1 MSIFSRLFGRKNN
14 LTVSSDIK
22 KEDAR
27 SRNIA
32 FVDTEVGLKD
42 HKIHDIGAL
51 RYDGANFH
59 QASQTALNKFL
70 QEGKVDYICG
80 HNLIHHDARYLQLN
94 GILIDTLYLSP
105 LLFPKRPYH
114 HLVKDDKLMSE
125 QMNNPVND
133 CEKAKELLMDEIAA
147 WNQLSEKKRK
157 IFTLLLQNEE
167 EFRGFL
173 MYVGAIEK
181 DDAIRGVSEFIL
193 SEYKNHICAHADI
206 SALAAQ
212 SPCGLAYALAL
223 IGTDD
228 YQSVTPGW
236 VLFHYPEVE
245 HIIYMLC
252 HTQCT
257 DGCEYCNR
265 MLDIH
270 HNLQLLFGYDAFR
283 TYDGEPLQEQ
293 ASQAAVD
300 GKSLLAIFPTGGGK
314 SLTFQLPALMDG
326 RTIHGLTVVISP
338 LQSLMKDQ
346 VDNLADRGFTDA
358 VTINGLLDPI
368 SRSLAIERVQSGD
381 ATLLYIAPEML
392 RSKTIERI
400 LMARHVV
407 RFVIDEAHC
416 FSAWGQDFRVD
427 YLYIG
432 KFIKEYQERK
442 FGKDAMA
449 RNHGQTLIPVSCFT
463 ATAKQKVVQDICD
476 YFKHWLGT
484 DLQLFASSASRTN
497 LHYSVIHV
505 DSDGNKYNL
514 LRSLVEQ
521 ADCPTII
528 YVSRTKRTREL
539 AQKLT
544 RDGISALPYNGK
556 MDADEKIHNQDAF
569 MSNKVRIIVA
579 TSAFGMGVDK
589 SDVGLVIHYDI
600 SDSLENYVQEAG
612 RAGRDPHLNAKCYVL
627 YSDEDLDKHFILLNQ
642 TKLSISEIQQVW
654 KAIKDFTKQ
663 RPHVSCSVLEIARQ
677 AGWDDSVSDI
687 ETRVRTALSALEQSG
702 YIERGN
708 NIPHVYATG
717 ITVKNMDEA
726 RLRLTESPL
735 FSEDEMQNAIRIIK
749 SLITQKHIA
758 KAQDSEAESRI
769 DYLADILGL
778 SKRDVISSID
788 RMRQE
793 GILADTRD
801 ISAYLQDISDKQR
814 KPQQMLENF
823 AKLERYILEHIP
835 DESLHITYKQLNDN
849 AVHDGINT
857 STEKKIRT
865 LLYFLAVKGYA
876 HKKEDGVRNLIVTR
890 DKDIETIIKRF
901 ERRIEVCRFIIERL
915 YSLAEEIN
923 KTVTEESNDS
933 SSVEKN
939 PSEEKGLGKAS
950 GSRENSKEKPLQFSV
965 VELLNDLKSSNQSLF
980 SDFSS
985 LQLEDVEEALL
996 YLSKIGA
1003 MKLEGGF
1010 LVLYN
1015 AMAIKRIK
1023 EPRLHYKQED
1033 YRMLNEFYKQKIQ
1046 QIHIVGEYANLM
1058 VRDYDAALQYVQDYF
1073 QMDYHC
1079 FISKYFKGNRETEIE
1094 RNVTPSKYKKL
1105 FGILSK
1111 RQKEIIDDHES
1122 RCIVVAAGPGS
1133 GKTRVLVHK
1142 LASLLLLEDV
1152 KHEQLLML
1160 TFSRAA
1166 ATEFKQRLM
1175 QLIGNAA
1182 HFVEIKTFHSYCFDL
1197 LGRVGNLDEAGDVV
1211 KQAAE
1216 MINNGEVEPNRISK
1230 TVLVIDEAQD
1240 MSKDDYALVSALM
1253 KANEEMRVIAVGDD
1267 DQNIYEFRGS
1277 NSRYLYELT
1286 QKEHS
1291 RFIEMTENYRSLRH
1305 IVDTANDFAR
1315 NIRQRIKST
1324 PIISMSQEDGEV
1336 RIVKH
1341 PYEIQEKKV
1350 YMYQP
1355 ILEDVTRLLESN
1367 DSKEA
1372 DASSRKKNETISILT
1387 QTNEEAV
1394 IMLALLHSH
1403 DIKAKLVQSMD
1414 GLRFWN
1420 LAEVRYFLKKID
1432 QGIKETKS
1440 PIIPDDI
1447 WEAAKQQTFQ
1457 KYATSQALPYLRRS
1471 LQIFEQTNRAK
1482 YYSDLRE
1489 FVFESSVEDFCDI
1502 SKSDIVVSTIH
1513 KAKGHEFDHVL
1524 MLITH
1529 PEHPTDDILRRY
1541 YVGMTRAKRTLTIH
1555 TNGNLFDSLKS
1566 AQHLYDAQAYDEPN
1580 EIVFQLSHK
1589 DVNLGFS
1596 KPHKDAILSL
1606 RSGMPLTYHDHC
1618 LCLPSTGRDIAQ
1630 LSIKMKEKLGKWE
1643 LKGYK
1648 VTDARIRFIVAWKS
1662 KDAPRDEKESAIML
1676 ADLVMK
1682 K

>member
-1 MSIFSRLFGRKNN
+1 
-14 LTVSSDIK
+14 
-22 KEDAR
+22 
-27 SRNIA
+27 
-32 FVDTEVGLKD
+32 
-42 HKIHDIGAL
+42 
-51 RYDGANFH
+51 
-59 QASQTALNKFL
+59 
-70 QEGKVDYICG
+70 
-80 HNLIHHDARYLQLN
+80 
-94 GILIDTLYLSP
+94 
-105 LLFPKRPYH
+105 
-114 HLVKDDKLMSE
+114 
-125 QMNNPVND
+125 
-133 CEKAKELLMDEIAA
+133 
-147 WNQLSEKKRK
+147 
-157 IFTLLLQNEE
+157 
-167 EFRGFL
+167 
-173 MYVGAIEK
+173 
-181 DDAIRGVSEFIL
+181 
-193 SEYKNHICAHADI
+193 
-206 SALAAQ
+206 
-212 SPCGLAYALAL
+212 
-223 IGTDD
+223 
-228 YQSVTPGW
+228 
-236 VLFHYPEVE
+236 
-245 HIIYMLC
+245 
-252 HTQCT
+252 
-257 DGCEYCNR
+257 
-265 MLDIH
+265 
-270 HNLQLLFGYDAFR
+270 
-283 TYDGEPLQEQ
+283 
-293 ASQAAVD
+293 
-300 GKSLLAIFPTGGGK
+300 
-314 SLTFQLPALMDG
+314 MDG
-326 RTIHGLTVVISP
+326 RTVHGLTVVISP

-569 MSNKVRIIVA
+569 MSDKVRIIVA

-663 RPHVSCSVLEIARQ
+663 RPHVSCSALEIARQ

-778 SKRDVISSID
+778 SKRDVISSVD

-865 LLYFLAVKGYA
+865 LLYFQAVKGYA

-933 SSVEKN
+933 SSVE
-939 PSEEKGLGKAS
+939 
-950 GSRENSKEKPLQFSV
+950 
-965 VELLNDLKSSNQSLF
+965 
-980 SDFSS
+980 
-985 LQLEDVEEALL
+985 
-996 YLSKIGA
+996 
-1003 MKLEGGF
+1003 
-1010 LVLYN
+1010 
-1015 AMAIKRIK
+1015 RILPK
-1023 EPRLHYKQED
+1023 
-1033 YRMLNEFYKQKIQ
+1033 
-1046 QIHIVGEYANLM
+1046 
-1058 VRDYDAALQYVQDYF
+1058 
-1073 QMDYHC
+1073 
-1079 FISKYFKGNRETEIE
+1079 
-1094 RNVTPSKYKKL
+1094 
-1105 FGILSK
+1105 
-1111 RQKEIIDDHES
+1111 
-1122 RCIVVAAGPGS
+1122 
-1133 GKTRVLVHK
+1133 
-1142 LASLLLLEDV
+1142 
-1152 KHEQLLML
+1152 
-1160 TFSRAA
+1160 
-1166 ATEFKQRLM
+1166 
-1175 QLIGNAA
+1175 
-1182 HFVEIKTFHSYCFDL
+1182 
-1197 LGRVGNLDEAGDVV
+1197 
-1211 KQAAE
+1211 
-1216 MINNGEVEPNRISK
+1216 
-1230 TVLVIDEAQD
+1230 
-1240 MSKDDYALVSALM
+1240 
-1253 KANEEMRVIAVGDD
+1253 
-1267 DQNIYEFRGS
+1267 
-1277 NSRYLYELT
+1277 
-1286 QKEHS
+1286 
-1291 RFIEMTENYRSLRH
+1291 
-1305 IVDTANDFAR
+1305 
-1315 NIRQRIKST
+1315 
-1324 PIISMSQEDGEV
+1324 
-1336 RIVKH
+1336 
-1341 PYEIQEKKV
+1341 KKV
-1350 YMYQP
+1350 
-1355 ILEDVTRLLESN
+1355 
-1367 DSKEA
+1367 
-1372 DASSRKKNETISILT
+1372 
-1387 QTNEEAV
+1387 
-1394 IMLALLHSH
+1394 
-1403 DIKAKLVQSMD
+1403 
-1414 GLRFWN
+1414 
-1420 LAEVRYFLKKID
+1420 
-1432 QGIKETKS
+1432 
-1440 PIIPDDI
+1440 
-1447 WEAAKQQTFQ
+1447 
-1457 KYATSQALPYLRRS
+1457 
-1471 LQIFEQTNRAK
+1471 
-1482 YYSDLRE
+1482 
-1489 FVFESSVEDFCDI
+1489 
-1502 SKSDIVVSTIH
+1502 
-1513 KAKGHEFDHVL
+1513 
-1524 MLITH
+1524 
-1529 PEHPTDDILRRY
+1529 
-1541 YVGMTRAKRTLTIH
+1541 
-1555 TNGNLFDSLKS
+1555 
-1566 AQHLYDAQAYDEPN
+1566 
-1580 EIVFQLSHK
+1580 
-1589 DVNLGFS
+1589 
-1596 KPHKDAILSL
+1596 
-1606 RSGMPLTYHDHC
+1606 
-1618 LCLPSTGRDIAQ
+1618 
-1630 LSIKMKEKLGKWE
+1630 
-1643 LKGYK
+1643 
-1648 VTDARIRFIVAWKS
+1648 
-1662 KDAPRDEKESAIML
+1662 
-1676 ADLVMK
+1676 
-1682 K
+1682 

>member
-1 MSIFSRLFGRKNN
+1 M
-14 LTVSSDIK
+14 
-22 KEDAR
+22 
-27 SRNIA
+27 
-32 FVDTEVGLKD
+32 
-42 HKIHDIGAL
+42 
-51 RYDGANFH
+51 
-59 QASQTALNKFL
+59 
-70 QEGKVDYICG
+70 
-80 HNLIHHDARYLQLN
+80 
-94 GILIDTLYLSP
+94 
-105 LLFPKRPYH
+105 
-114 HLVKDDKLMSE
+114 
-125 QMNNPVND
+125 
-133 CEKAKELLMDEIAA
+133 
-147 WNQLSEKKRK
+147 
-157 IFTLLLQNEE
+157 
-167 EFRGFL
+167 
-173 MYVGAIEK
+173 
-181 DDAIRGVSEFIL
+181 
-193 SEYKNHICAHADI
+193 
-206 SALAAQ
+206 
-212 SPCGLAYALAL
+212 
-223 IGTDD
+223 
-228 YQSVTPGW
+228 
-236 VLFHYPEVE
+236 
-245 HIIYMLC
+245 
-252 HTQCT
+252 
-257 DGCEYCNR
+257 
-265 MLDIH
+265 
-270 HNLQLLFGYDAFR
+270 
-283 TYDGEPLQEQ
+283 
-293 ASQAAVD
+293 
-300 GKSLLAIFPTGGGK
+300 
-314 SLTFQLPALMDG
+314 
-326 RTIHGLTVVISP
+326 
-338 LQSLMKDQ
+338 
-346 VDNLADRGFTDA
+346 
-358 VTINGLLDPI
+358 
-368 SRSLAIERVQSGD
+368 
-381 ATLLYIAPEML
+381 
-392 RSKTIERI
+392 
-400 LMARHVV
+400 
-407 RFVIDEAHC
+407 
-416 FSAWGQDFRVD
+416 
-427 YLYIG
+427 
-432 KFIKEYQERK
+432 
-442 FGKDAMA
+442 
-449 RNHGQTLIPVSCFT
+449 
-463 ATAKQKVVQDICD
+463 VQDICD
-476 YFKHWLGT
+476 YFKYWLGT

-505 DSDGNKYNL
+505 DSDGNKYNH
-514 LRSLVEQ
+514 LRSLVETT
-521 ADCPTII
+521 DCPTII

-556 MDADEKIHNQDAF
+556 MDADEKVHNQEAF
-569 MSNKVRIIVA
+569 MSDKVRIIVA

-627 YSDEDLDKHFILLNQ
+627 YSDEDLDKHFVLLNQ

-654 KAIKDFTKQ
+654 KAIKDLT
-663 RPHVSCSVLEIARQ
+663 RVRSNVSCSALEIARQ
-677 AGWDDSVSDI
+677 AGWDNSVSDI
-687 ETRVRTALSALEQSG
+687 ETRVRTALSTLEQSG

-778 SKRDVISSID
+778 SKRDVISSVE

-801 ISAYLQDISDKQR
+801 ISAYLQDISDNQR

-823 AKLERYILEHIP
+823 AKLEKYILEHIP
-835 DESLHITYKQLNDN
+835 DESLQITYKQLNDN

-857 STEKKIRT
+857 STEKQIRT
-865 LLYFLAVKGYA
+865 LLYFLVVKGYT
-876 HKKEDGVRNLIVTR
+876 HKKEDGSHNLVVTR
-890 DKDIETIIKRF
+890 DKDIETIIQRF
-901 ERRIEVCRFIIERL
+901 EKRIEVCRFIIERL
-915 YSLAEEIN
+915 YCLA
-923 KTVTEESNDS
+923 KESDS
-933 SSVEKN
+933 E
-939 PSEEKGLGKAS
+939 
-950 GSRENSKEKPLQFSV
+950 EKPLQFSV
-965 VELLNDLKSSNQSLF
+965 VELLNDLKASNQSLF

-1003 MKLEGGF
+1003 MKQEGGF

-1015 AMAIKRIK
+1015 AMAIKRTK
-1023 EPRLHYKQED
+1023 ELRLRYKQED

-1073 QMDYHC
+1073 QMDYHR
-1079 FISKYFKGNRETEIE
+1079 FILKYFKGNREAEIE

-1105 FGILSK
+1105 FGMLSK

-1175 QLIGNAA
+1175 ELIGNVA

-1197 LGRVGNLDEAGDVV
+1197 LGRVGNLDESGDVV

-1216 MINNGEVEPNRISK
+1216 MIKNGEVEPNRISK

-1240 MSKDDYALVSALM
+1240 MSKDDYDLVTALM

-1277 NSRYLYELT
+1277 NSQYLYELT
-1286 QKEHS
+1286 QTEHS
-1291 RFIEMTENYRSLRH
+1291 RFFEMTENYRSRRH
-1305 IVDTANDFAR
+1305 IVDAANDFAR
-1315 NIRQRIKST
+1315 NIRQRIKSA
-1324 PIISMSQEDGEV
+1324 PIISMSQENGEV
-1336 RIVKH
+1336 KIVKH
-1341 PYEIQEKKV
+1341 PYEIQEKRV

-1355 ILEDVTRLLESN
+1355 ILEDVIRLQTSIN
-1367 DSKEA
+1367 QKATDG
-1372 DASSRKKNETISILT
+1372 SSDKKNETISILT

-1403 DIKAKLVQSMD
+1403 SINAKLVQSMD

-1432 QGIKETKS
+1432 QGLKETKS
-1440 PIIPDDI
+1440 PIIPDNI
-1447 WEAAKQQTFQ
+1447 WETAKHQTYQ
-1457 KYATSQALPYLRRS
+1457 KYASSQALPYLRRS

-1482 YYSDLRE
+1482 YYSDLKE
-1489 FVFESSVEDFCDI
+1489 FAFESSVEDFCDI
-1502 SKSDIVVSTIH
+1502 TESDIVVSTIH

-1529 PEHPTDDILRRY
+1529 PEHPTDEILRRY
-1541 YVGMTRAKRTLTIH
+1541 YVGMTRAKQTLTIH
-1555 TNGNLFDSLKS
+1555 TNGNLFDTLHT

-1580 EIVFQLSHK
+1580 EIVLQLSHK

-1596 KPHKDAILSL
+1596 KPHKDTILSL

-1618 LCLPSTGRDIAQ
+1618 LCLPSTSRDIAQ
-1630 LSIKMKEKLGKWE
+1630 LSIKMNEKIGKWE

-1648 VTDARIRFIVAWKS
+1648 VTAAKIRFIVAWKS
-1662 KDAPRDEKESAIML
+1662 KDAPKDEKESAIVL
-1676 ADLVMK
+1676 ADLVMTYSR
-1682 K
+1682 

>member
-1 MSIFSRLFGRKNN
+1 MAIFSRLFVKKNSLN
-14 LTVSSDIK
+14 SDSGIK
-22 KEDAR
+22 KQEVR

-51 RYDGANFH
+51 RDDGATFH
-59 QASQTALNKFL
+59 QASQTALNQFL

-147 WNQLSEKKRK
+147 WNLLSENKRK
-157 IFTLLLQNEE
+157 IFTLLLQHEE

-173 MYVGAIEK
+173 MYVEAIDT
-181 DDAIRGVSEFIL
+181 DDTILNHAISNHIITDVSELIL

-206 SALAAQ
+206 PALAAQ

-236 VLFHYPEVE
+236 VLHNYPEVE
-245 HIIYMLC
+245 HFIYVLC

-257 DGCEYCNR
+257 DGCKYCNR

-270 HNLQLLFGYDAFR
+270 YNLKQLFGYDAFR

-326 RTIHGLTVVISP
+326 RTVHGLTVVISP
-338 LQSLMKDQ
+338 LQSLMKDL

-368 SRSLAIERVQSGD
+368 SRSLTIERVLSGD

-392 RSKTIERI
+392 RSNTIERI

-432 KFIKEYQERK
+432 KFIKKYQEHK
-442 FGKDAMA
+442 FGKDAMEK
-449 RNHGQTLIPVSCFT
+449 NHGRTLIPVSCFT

-476 YFKHWLGT
+476 YFKYWLGT

-505 DSDGNKYNL
+505 DSDGNKYNH
-514 LRSLVEQ
+514 LRSLVETT
-521 ADCPTII
+521 DCPTII

-556 MDADEKIHNQDAF
+556 MDADEKVHNQEAF
-569 MSNKVRIIVA
+569 MSDKVRIIVA

-612 RAGRDPHLNAKCYVL
+612 RAGRNPHLNAKCYVL
-627 YSDEDLDKHFILLNQ
+627 YSDEDLDKHFVLLNQ

-654 KAIKDFTKQ
+654 KAIKDLTKV
-663 RPHVSCSVLEIARQ
+663 RSNVSCSALEIARQ
-677 AGWDDSVSDI
+677 AGWDNSVSDI

-726 RLRLTESPL
+726 RMRLTESPL

-778 SKRDVISSID
+778 SKRDVISSVE

-801 ISAYLQDISDKQR
+801 ISAYLQDISDNQR

-835 DESLHITYKQLNDN
+835 DESLQITYKQFNDN

-857 STEKKIRT
+857 STEKQIRT
-865 LLYFLAVKGYA
+865 LLYFLVVKGYA
-876 HKKEDGVRNLIVTR
+876 HKKEDGSRNLVVTR
-890 DKDIETIIKRF
+890 DKDKEAIIQRF
-901 ERRIEVCRFIIERL
+901 ERRFEVCRFIIERL
-915 YSLAEEIN
+915 YCLAKEN
-923 KTVTEESNDS
+923 
-933 SSVEKN
+933 
-939 PSEEKGLGKAS
+939 
-950 GSRENSKEKPLQFSV
+950 NSKEKPLQFSV
-965 VELLNDLKSSNQSLF
+965 VELLNDLKASNQSLF

-1015 AMAIKRIK
+1015 AMAIKRTK
-1023 EPRLHYKQED
+1023 ELRLRYKQED

-1058 VRDYDAALQYVQDYF
+1058 VRDYNAALQYVQDYF
-1073 QMDYHC
+1073 QMDYHR
-1079 FISKYFKGNRETEIE
+1079 FILKYFKGNREVEIE

-1105 FGILSK
+1105 FGMLSR

-1175 QLIGNAA
+1175 ELIGNVA

-1197 LGRVGNLDEAGDVV
+1197 LGRVGNLDESGDVV

-1216 MINNGEVEPNRISK
+1216 MIKNGEVEPNRISK

-1240 MSKDDYALVSALM
+1240 MSKDDYDLVTALM

-1277 NSRYLYELT
+1277 NSQYLYELT
-1286 QKEHS
+1286 QTEHS
-1291 RFIEMTENYRSLRH
+1291 RFFEMTENYRSRRH
-1305 IVDTANDFAR
+1305 IVDAANDFAR
-1315 NIRQRIKST
+1315 NIRQRIKSA
-1324 PIISMSQEDGEV
+1324 PIISMSQEEGEV
-1336 RIVKH
+1336 KIVKH
-1341 PYEIQEKKV
+1341 PYEIQEKRV

-1355 ILEDVTRLLESN
+1355 ILEDVIRLQTSSN
-1367 DSKEA
+1367 QKATDG
-1372 DASSRKKNETISILT
+1372 SSDKKNETISILT

-1403 DIKAKLVQSMD
+1403 SINAKLVQSMD

-1432 QGIKETKS
+1432 QGLKETKS
-1440 PIIPDDI
+1440 PIIPDNI
-1447 WEAAKQQTFQ
+1447 WETAKHQTYQ
-1457 KYATSQALPYLRRS
+1457 KYASSQALPYLHRS

-1482 YYSDLRE
+1482 YYSDLKE

-1502 SKSDIVVSTIH
+1502 TESDIVVSTIH

-1529 PEHPTDDILRRY
+1529 PEHPTDEILRRY
-1541 YVGMTRAKRTLTIH
+1541 YVGMTRAKQTLTIH
-1555 TNGNLFDSLKS
+1555 TNGNLFDTLHT
-1566 AQHLYDAQAYDEPN
+1566 AQHLYDAQAYEEPN
-1580 EIVFQLSHK
+1580 EIVLQLSHK

-1596 KPHKDAILSL
+1596 KPYKDTILSL

-1618 LCLPSTGRDIAQ
+1618 LCLPSTSRDIAQ
-1630 LSIKMKEKLGKWE
+1630 LSIKMNEKIGKWE

-1648 VTDARIRFIVAWKS
+1648 VTAAKIRFIVAWKS
-1662 KDAPRDEKESAIML
+1662 KEAPKDEKESAIVL
-1676 ADLVMK
+1676 ADLVMTYSR
-1682 K
+1682 

>member
-1 MSIFSRLFGRKNN
+1 MSIFSRLFGKKNS
-14 LTVSSDIK
+14 LSSDSDIK
-22 KEDAR
+22 EQEVR

-51 RYDGANFH
+51 RDDGATFH
-59 QASQTALNKFL
+59 QASQTALDQFL

-80 HNLIHHDARYLQLN
+80 HNLIHHDAHYLHLN

-147 WNQLSEKKRK
+147 WNQLSERKRK
-157 IFTLLLQNEE
+157 IFTLLLQHEE

-173 MYVGAIEK
+173 MYVEAIDT
-181 DDAIRGVSEFIL
+181 DDTISDDTILNHAISNHIITDVSEFIL

-206 SALAAQ
+206 PALAAQ

-236 VLFHYPEVE
+236 VLHNYPEVE
-245 HIIYMLC
+245 HFIYVLC
-252 HTQCT
+252 HIQCA

-270 HNLQLLFGYDAFR
+270 YNLKQLFGYDAFR

-326 RTIHGLTVVISP
+326 RTVHGLTVVISP
-338 LQSLMKDQ
+338 LQSLMKVQ

-368 SRSLAIERVQSGD
+368 SRSLAIERVLSGD

-392 RSKTIERI
+392 RSNTIERI

-432 KFIKEYQERK
+432 KFIKKYQERK
-442 FGKDAMA
+442 FGKDAMEK
-449 RNHGQTLIPVSCFT
+449 NHGRTLIPVSCFT

-476 YFKHWLGT
+476 YFKYWLGT

-505 DSDGNKYNL
+505 DSDGNKYSL
-514 LRSLVEQ
+514 LRSLVEKT
-521 ADCPTII
+521 DCPTII

-556 MDADEKIHNQDAF
+556 MDADEKVHNQEAF
-569 MSNKVRIIVA
+569 MSDKVRIIVA

-612 RAGRDPHLNAKCYVL
+612 RAGRNPHLNAKCYVL
-627 YSDEDLDKHFILLNQ
+627 YSDEDLDKHFVLLNQ

-654 KAIKDFTKQ
+654 KAIKDLTKV
-663 RPHVSCSVLEIARQ
+663 RSNVSCSALEIARQ
-677 AGWDDSVSDI
+677 AGWDNSVSDI

-726 RLRLTESPL
+726 RMRLTESPL

-778 SKRDVISSID
+778 SKRDVISSVE

-801 ISAYLQDISDKQR
+801 ISAYLQDISDNQR

-835 DESLHITYKQLNDN
+835 DESLQITYKQFNDN

-857 STEKKIRT
+857 STEKQIRT
-865 LLYFLAVKGYA
+865 LLYFLVVKGYA
-876 HKKEDGVRNLIVTR
+876 HKKEDGSRNLVVTR
-890 DKDIETIIKRF
+890 DKDKETIIQRF

-915 YSLAEEIN
+915 YCLAKEN
-923 KTVTEESNDS
+923 
-933 SSVEKN
+933 
-939 PSEEKGLGKAS
+939 
-950 GSRENSKEKPLQFSV
+950 NSKEKPLQFSV
-965 VELLNDLKSSNQSLF
+965 VELLNDLKASNQSLF

-1015 AMAIKRIK
+1015 AMAIKRTK
-1023 EPRLHYKQED
+1023 ELRLRYKQED

-1073 QMDYHC
+1073 QMDYHR
-1079 FISKYFKGNRETEIE
+1079 FISKYFKGNREAEIE

-1105 FGILSK
+1105 FGMLSR

-1175 QLIGNAA
+1175 ELIGNVA

-1197 LGRVGNLDEAGDVV
+1197 LGRVGNLDESGDVV

-1216 MINNGEVEPNRISK
+1216 MIKNGEVEPNRISK

-1240 MSKDDYALVSALM
+1240 MSKDDYDLVTALM

-1277 NSRYLYELT
+1277 NSQYLYELT
-1286 QKEHS
+1286 QTEHS
-1291 RFIEMTENYRSLRH
+1291 RFFEMTENYRSRRH
-1305 IVDTANDFAR
+1305 IVDAANDFAR
-1315 NIRQRIKST
+1315 NIRQRIKSN

-1336 RIVKH
+1336 KIVKH
-1341 PYEIQEKKV
+1341 PYEIQEKRV

-1355 ILEDVTRLLESN
+1355 ILEDIIRLQTSCN
-1367 DSKEA
+1367 QKATDG
-1372 DASSRKKNETISILT
+1372 SSDKKNETISILT

-1403 DIKAKLVQSMD
+1403 SINAKLVQSMD

-1432 QGIKETKS
+1432 QGLKETKS
-1440 PIIPDDI
+1440 PIIPDNI
-1447 WEAAKQQTFQ
+1447 WETAKHQTYQ
-1457 KYATSQALPYLRRS
+1457 KYASSQALPYLRRS

-1482 YYSDLRE
+1482 YYSDLKE

-1502 SKSDIVVSTIH
+1502 TESDIVVSTIH

-1529 PEHPTDDILRRY
+1529 PEHPTDEILRRY
-1541 YVGMTRAKRTLTIH
+1541 YVGMTRAKQTLTIH
-1555 TNGNLFDSLKS
+1555 TNGNLFDTLHT

-1580 EIVFQLSHK
+1580 EIVLQLSHK

-1596 KPHKDAILSL
+1596 KPYKDTILSL

-1618 LCLPSTGRDIAQ
+1618 LCLPSTSRDIAQ
-1630 LSIKMKEKLGKWE
+1630 LSIKMNEKIGKWE

-1648 VTDARIRFIVAWKS
+1648 VTAAKIRFIVAWKS
-1662 KDAPRDEKESAIML
+1662 KDAPKDEKESAIVL
-1676 ADLVMK
+1676 ADLVMTYSR
-1682 K
+1682 

>member
-1 MSIFSRLFGRKNN
+1 
-14 LTVSSDIK
+14 
-22 KEDAR
+22 
-27 SRNIA
+27 
-32 FVDTEVGLKD
+32 
-42 HKIHDIGAL
+42 
-51 RYDGANFH
+51 
-59 QASQTALNKFL
+59 
-70 QEGKVDYICG
+70 
-80 HNLIHHDARYLQLN
+80 
-94 GILIDTLYLSP
+94 
-105 LLFPKRPYH
+105 
-114 HLVKDDKLMSE
+114 
-125 QMNNPVND
+125 
-133 CEKAKELLMDEIAA
+133 
-147 WNQLSEKKRK
+147 
-157 IFTLLLQNEE
+157 
-167 EFRGFL
+167 
-173 MYVGAIEK
+173 
-181 DDAIRGVSEFIL
+181 
-193 SEYKNHICAHADI
+193 
-206 SALAAQ
+206 
-212 SPCGLAYALAL
+212 
-223 IGTDD
+223 
-228 YQSVTPGW
+228 
-236 VLFHYPEVE
+236 
-245 HIIYMLC
+245 
-252 HTQCT
+252 
-257 DGCEYCNR
+257 
-265 MLDIH
+265 
-270 HNLQLLFGYDAFR
+270 
-283 TYDGEPLQEQ
+283 
-293 ASQAAVD
+293 
-300 GKSLLAIFPTGGGK
+300 
-314 SLTFQLPALMDG
+314 MDG

-569 MSNKVRIIVA
+569 MSDKVRIIVA

-654 KAIKDFTKQ
+654 KAVKDFTKQ
-663 RPHVSCSVLEIARQ
+663 RPHVSCSALEIARQ

-735 FSEDEMQNAIRIIK
+735 FSEDEMKNAIRIIK

-778 SKRDVISSID
+778 SKRDVISSVD

-915 YSLAEEIN
+915 YSLAEEIS
-923 KTVTEESNDS
+923 KTITEENNNS
-933 SSVEKN
+933 SS
-939 PSEEKGLGKAS
+939 EE
-950 GSRENSKEKPLQFSV
+950 RILQ
-965 VELLNDLKSSNQSLF
+965 K
-980 SDFSS
+980 
-985 LQLEDVEEALL
+985 
-996 YLSKIGA
+996 
-1003 MKLEGGF
+1003 
-1010 LVLYN
+1010 
-1015 AMAIKRIK
+1015 
-1023 EPRLHYKQED
+1023 
-1033 YRMLNEFYKQKIQ
+1033 
-1046 QIHIVGEYANLM
+1046 
-1058 VRDYDAALQYVQDYF
+1058 
-1073 QMDYHC
+1073 
-1079 FISKYFKGNRETEIE
+1079 
-1094 RNVTPSKYKKL
+1094 
-1105 FGILSK
+1105 
-1111 RQKEIIDDHES
+1111 
-1122 RCIVVAAGPGS
+1122 
-1133 GKTRVLVHK
+1133 
-1142 LASLLLLEDV
+1142 
-1152 KHEQLLML
+1152 
-1160 TFSRAA
+1160 
-1166 ATEFKQRLM
+1166 
-1175 QLIGNAA
+1175 
-1182 HFVEIKTFHSYCFDL
+1182 
-1197 LGRVGNLDEAGDVV
+1197 
-1211 KQAAE
+1211 
-1216 MINNGEVEPNRISK
+1216 
-1230 TVLVIDEAQD
+1230 
-1240 MSKDDYALVSALM
+1240 
-1253 KANEEMRVIAVGDD
+1253 
-1267 DQNIYEFRGS
+1267 
-1277 NSRYLYELT
+1277 
-1286 QKEHS
+1286 
-1291 RFIEMTENYRSLRH
+1291 
-1305 IVDTANDFAR
+1305 
-1315 NIRQRIKST
+1315 
-1324 PIISMSQEDGEV
+1324 
-1336 RIVKH
+1336 
-1341 PYEIQEKKV
+1341 KKV
-1350 YMYQP
+1350 
-1355 ILEDVTRLLESN
+1355 
-1367 DSKEA
+1367 
-1372 DASSRKKNETISILT
+1372 
-1387 QTNEEAV
+1387 
-1394 IMLALLHSH
+1394 
-1403 DIKAKLVQSMD
+1403 
-1414 GLRFWN
+1414 
-1420 LAEVRYFLKKID
+1420 
-1432 QGIKETKS
+1432 
-1440 PIIPDDI
+1440 
-1447 WEAAKQQTFQ
+1447 
-1457 KYATSQALPYLRRS
+1457 
-1471 LQIFEQTNRAK
+1471 
-1482 YYSDLRE
+1482 
-1489 FVFESSVEDFCDI
+1489 
-1502 SKSDIVVSTIH
+1502 
-1513 KAKGHEFDHVL
+1513 
-1524 MLITH
+1524 
-1529 PEHPTDDILRRY
+1529 
-1541 YVGMTRAKRTLTIH
+1541 
-1555 TNGNLFDSLKS
+1555 
-1566 AQHLYDAQAYDEPN
+1566 
-1580 EIVFQLSHK
+1580 
-1589 DVNLGFS
+1589 
-1596 KPHKDAILSL
+1596 
-1606 RSGMPLTYHDHC
+1606 
-1618 LCLPSTGRDIAQ
+1618 
-1630 LSIKMKEKLGKWE
+1630 
-1643 LKGYK
+1643 
-1648 VTDARIRFIVAWKS
+1648 
-1662 KDAPRDEKESAIML
+1662 
-1676 ADLVMK
+1676 
-1682 K
+1682 

>member
-1 MSIFSRLFGRKNN
+1 M
-14 LTVSSDIK
+14 
-22 KEDAR
+22 
-27 SRNIA
+27 
-32 FVDTEVGLKD
+32 
-42 HKIHDIGAL
+42 
-51 RYDGANFH
+51 
-59 QASQTALNKFL
+59 
-70 QEGKVDYICG
+70 
-80 HNLIHHDARYLQLN
+80 
-94 GILIDTLYLSP
+94 
-105 LLFPKRPYH
+105 
-114 HLVKDDKLMSE
+114 
-125 QMNNPVND
+125 
-133 CEKAKELLMDEIAA
+133 
-147 WNQLSEKKRK
+147 
-157 IFTLLLQNEE
+157 
-167 EFRGFL
+167 
-173 MYVGAIEK
+173 
-181 DDAIRGVSEFIL
+181 
-193 SEYKNHICAHADI
+193 
-206 SALAAQ
+206 
-212 SPCGLAYALAL
+212 
-223 IGTDD
+223 
-228 YQSVTPGW
+228 
-236 VLFHYPEVE
+236 
-245 HIIYMLC
+245 
-252 HTQCT
+252 
-257 DGCEYCNR
+257 
-265 MLDIH
+265 
-270 HNLQLLFGYDAFR
+270 
-283 TYDGEPLQEQ
+283 
-293 ASQAAVD
+293 
-300 GKSLLAIFPTGGGK
+300 
-314 SLTFQLPALMDG
+314 
-326 RTIHGLTVVISP
+326 
-338 LQSLMKDQ
+338 
-346 VDNLADRGFTDA
+346 
-358 VTINGLLDPI
+358 
-368 SRSLAIERVQSGD
+368 
-381 ATLLYIAPEML
+381 
-392 RSKTIERI
+392 
-400 LMARHVV
+400 
-407 RFVIDEAHC
+407 
-416 FSAWGQDFRVD
+416 
-427 YLYIG
+427 
-432 KFIKEYQERK
+432 
-442 FGKDAMA
+442 
-449 RNHGQTLIPVSCFT
+449 
-463 ATAKQKVVQDICD
+463 
-476 YFKHWLGT
+476 
-484 DLQLFASSASRTN
+484 
-497 LHYSVIHV
+497 
-505 DSDGNKYNL
+505 
-514 LRSLVEQ
+514 
-521 ADCPTII
+521 
-528 YVSRTKRTREL
+528 
-539 AQKLT
+539 
-544 RDGISALPYNGK
+544 
-556 MDADEKIHNQDAF
+556 
-569 MSNKVRIIVA
+569 
-579 TSAFGMGVDK
+579 
-589 SDVGLVIHYDI
+589 
-600 SDSLENYVQEAG
+600 
-612 RAGRDPHLNAKCYVL
+612 
-627 YSDEDLDKHFILLNQ
+627 
-642 TKLSISEIQQVW
+642 
-654 KAIKDFTKQ
+654 
-663 RPHVSCSVLEIARQ
+663 
-677 AGWDDSVSDI
+677 
-687 ETRVRTALSALEQSG
+687 
-702 YIERGN
+702 
-708 NIPHVYATG
+708 
-717 ITVKNMDEA
+717 
-726 RLRLTESPL
+726 
-735 FSEDEMQNAIRIIK
+735 
-749 SLITQKHIA
+749 
-758 KAQDSEAESRI
+758 
-769 DYLADILGL
+769 
-778 SKRDVISSID
+778 
-788 RMRQE
+788 
-793 GILADTRD
+793 
-801 ISAYLQDISDKQR
+801 
-814 KPQQMLENF
+814 
-823 AKLERYILEHIP
+823 
-835 DESLHITYKQLNDN
+835 
-849 AVHDGINT
+849 
-857 STEKKIRT
+857 
-865 LLYFLAVKGYA
+865 
-876 HKKEDGVRNLIVTR
+876 
-890 DKDIETIIKRF
+890 
-901 ERRIEVCRFIIERL
+901 
-915 YSLAEEIN
+915 
-923 KTVTEESNDS
+923 
-933 SSVEKN
+933 
-939 PSEEKGLGKAS
+939 
-950 GSRENSKEKPLQFSV
+950 
-965 VELLNDLKSSNQSLF
+965 
-980 SDFSS
+980 
-985 LQLEDVEEALL
+985 L

-1023 EPRLHYKQED
+1023 EPRLRYKQED

-1094 RNVTPSKYKKL
+1094 RNVTPSKYKQL
-1105 FGILSK
+1105 FGMLSK

-1122 RCIVVAAGPGS
+1122 RSIVVAAGPGS

-1277 NSRYLYELT
+1277 NSQYLYELT
-1286 QKEHS
+1286 QTEHS

-1355 ILEDVTRLLESN
+1355 ILEDVTRLLRSN
-1367 DSKEA
+1367 TSKEA

-1403 DIKAKLVQSMD
+1403 GIKAKLVQSMD

-1447 WEAAKQQTFQ
+1447 WEAAKQQTFK

-1471 LQIFEQTNRAK
+1471 LQVFEQTNRAK

-1541 YVGMTRAKRTLTIH
+1541 YVGMTRAKRTLAIH

-1580 EIVFQLSHK
+1580 EIVLQLSHK

-1596 KPHKDAILSL
+1596 KPHKDAILCL

-1643 LKGYK
+1643 MKGYK
-1648 VTDARIRFIVAWKS
+1648 VTAARIRFIVAWKS
-1662 KDAPRDEKESAIML
+1662 KDAPRDEKESAIVL

-1682 K
+1682 NKVNSSKIYHKTLFILSFYTQKCNS

>member
-14 LTVSSDIK
+14 LTVDSDIK
-22 KEDAR
+22 KKDAR
-27 SRNIA
+27 SKNIA

-51 RYDGANFH
+51 RDDGATFH
-59 QASQTALNKFL
+59 QASQTALNQFL

-80 HNLIHHDARYLQLN
+80 HNLIHHDAHYLHLN

-147 WNQLSEKKRK
+147 WNLLSENKRK
-157 IFTLLLQNEE
+157 IFTLLLQHEE

-173 MYVGAIEK
+173 MYVGTIET
-181 DDAIRGVSEFIL
+181 DETTTDVSELIL

-206 SALAAQ
+206 PALAAQ

-236 VLFHYPEVE
+236 VLHNYPEVE
-245 HIIYMLC
+245 HFIYVLC
-252 HTQCT
+252 HTQCA
-257 DGCEYCNR
+257 DGCEYCNH

-270 HNLQLLFGYDAFR
+270 YNLKHLFGYDAFR

-326 RTIHGLTVVISP
+326 RTVHGLTVVISP

-368 SRSLAIERVQSGD
+368 SRSLAIERVLSGD

-392 RSKTIERI
+392 RSNTIERI

-432 KFIKEYQERK
+432 KFIKKYQEHK
-442 FGKDAMA
+442 FGKDAME
-449 RNHGQTLIPVSCFT
+449 RNHGRTLIPVSCFT

-476 YFKHWLGT
+476 YFKYWLGT

-514 LRSLVEQ
+514 LRSLVEKT
-521 ADCPTII
+521 DCPTII

-556 MDADEKIHNQDAF
+556 MDADEKVHNQEAF
-569 MSNKVRIIVA
+569 MSDKVRIIVA

-627 YSDEDLDKHFILLNQ
+627 YSDEDLDKHFVLLNQ

-654 KAIKDFTKQ
+654 KAIKVLTKL
-663 RPHVSCSVLEIARQ
+663 RPHVSCSALEIARQ
-677 AGWDDSVSDI
+677 AGWDNSVSDI

-735 FSEDEMQNAIRIIK
+735 FSKDEMQNAIRIIK

-778 SKRDVISSID
+778 SKRDVISSVE

-801 ISAYLQDISDKQR
+801 ISAYLQDISDNQR

-823 AKLERYILEHIP
+823 AKLEKYILEHIP
-835 DESLHITYKQLNDN
+835 DESLQITYKQLNDN

-857 STEKKIRT
+857 STEKQIRT
-865 LLYFLAVKGYA
+865 LLYFLVVKGYT
-876 HKKEDGVRNLIVTR
+876 HKKEDGSHNLVITR

-915 YSLAEEIN
+915 YSLVKE
-923 KTVTEESNDS
+923 NDS
-933 SSVEKN
+933 E
-939 PSEEKGLGKAS
+939 
-950 GSRENSKEKPLQFSV
+950 EKPLQFSV
-965 VELLNDLKSSNQSLF
+965 VELLNDLKSNHQSLF

-1015 AMAIKRIK
+1015 AMAIKRTK
-1023 EPRLHYKQED
+1023 ELRLRYKQED

-1058 VRDYDAALQYVQDYF
+1058 VRDYNAALQYVQDYF
-1073 QMDYHC
+1073 QMDYHR
-1079 FISKYFKGNRETEIE
+1079 FISKYFKGNREAEIE
-1094 RNVTPSKYKKL
+1094 RNVTPSKYRKL
-1105 FGILSK
+1105 FGMLSK

-1216 MINNGEVEPNRISK
+1216 MIKNGEVEPNRISK

-1240 MSKDDYALVSALM
+1240 MSKDDYALVTALM

-1277 NSRYLYELT
+1277 NSLYLYELT
-1286 QKEHS
+1286 QTEHS
-1291 RFIEMTENYRSLRH
+1291 RFFEMTENYRSFRH
-1305 IVDTANDFAR
+1305 IVEAANDFAR
-1315 NIRQRIKST
+1315 NIRQRIKSA

-1341 PYEIQEKKV
+1341 PYEIQEKRV

-1355 ILEDVTRLLESN
+1355 ILEDVIRLQTSN
-1367 DSKEA
+1367 NQKATDG
-1372 DASSRKKNETISILT
+1372 SSDKKNETISILT

-1403 DIKAKLVQSMD
+1403 GIKAKLVQSMD
-1414 GLRFWN
+1414 DLRFWN

-1432 QGIKETKS
+1432 QSLKETKS

-1447 WEAAKQQTFQ
+1447 WETAKHQTYQ
-1457 KYATSQALPYLRRS
+1457 KYASSLALQYLHRS

-1482 YYSDLRE
+1482 YYSDLKE

-1502 SKSDIVVSTIH
+1502 TESDIVVSTIH

-1529 PEHPTDDILRRY
+1529 PEHPTDEILRRY
-1541 YVGMTRAKRTLTIH
+1541 YVGMTRAKQTLTIH
-1555 TNGNLFDSLKS
+1555 TNGNLFDTLHT

-1580 EIVFQLSHK
+1580 EIVLQLSHK

-1596 KPHKDAILSL
+1596 KPHKDTILSL

-1618 LCLPSTGRDIAQ
+1618 LCLPSTSKDIAQ
-1630 LSIKMKEKLGKWE
+1630 FSIKMNEKIGKWE

-1648 VTDARIRFIVAWKS
+1648 ITTAKIRFIVAWKS
-1662 KDAPRDEKESAIML
+1662 KDAPKDEKESAIVL
-1676 ADLVMK
+1676 ADLVMTYSR
-1682 K
+1682 

>member
-1 MSIFSRLFGRKNN
+1 MSIFSRLFGKKNS
-14 LTVSSDIK
+14 LSSDSDIK
-22 KEDAR
+22 EQEVR

-51 RYDGANFH
+51 RDDGATFH
-59 QASQTALNKFL
+59 QASQTALDQFL

-80 HNLIHHDARYLQLN
+80 HNLIHHDAHYLHLN
-94 GILIDTLYLSP
+94 GFLIDTLYLSP

-147 WNQLSEKKRK
+147 WNLLSENKRK
-157 IFTLLLQNEE
+157 IFTLLLQHEK

-173 MYVGAIEK
+173 MYVGAIET
-181 DDAIRGVSEFIL
+181 DDSISDDTILNHAISDHAIIEVSEFIL

-206 SALAAQ
+206 PALAAQ

-236 VLFHYPEVE
+236 VLHNYPEVE
-245 HIIYMLC
+245 HFIYVLC
-252 HTQCT
+252 HTQCA

-270 HNLQLLFGYDAFR
+270 YNLKQLFGYDAFR

-326 RTIHGLTVVISP
+326 RTVHGLTVVISP

-368 SRSLAIERVQSGD
+368 SRSLAIERVLSGD

-392 RSKTIERI
+392 RSNTIERI

-432 KFIKEYQERK
+432 KFIKKYQERK
-442 FGKDAMA
+442 FGKDAMEK
-449 RNHGQTLIPVSCFT
+449 NHGRTLIPVSCFT

-476 YFKHWLGT
+476 YFKYWLGT

-505 DSDGNKYNL
+505 DSDGNKYSL
-514 LRSLVEQ
+514 LRSLVEKT
-521 ADCPTII
+521 DCPTII

-556 MDADEKIHNQDAF
+556 MDADEKVHNQEAF
-569 MSNKVRIIVA
+569 MSDEVRIIVA

-612 RAGRDPHLNAKCYVL
+612 RAGRNPHLNAKCYVL
-627 YSDEDLDKHFILLNQ
+627 YSDEDLDKHFVLLNQ

-654 KAIKDFTKQ
+654 KAIKELT
-663 RPHVSCSVLEIARQ
+663 RVRSNVSCSALEIARQ
-677 AGWDDSVSDI
+677 AGWDNSVSDI

-778 SKRDVISSID
+778 SKRDVISSVE

-801 ISAYLQDISDKQR
+801 ISAYLQDISDNQR

-835 DESLHITYKQLNDN
+835 DESLQITYKQFNDN

-857 STEKKIRT
+857 STEKQIRT
-865 LLYFLAVKGYA
+865 LLYFLVVKGYA
-876 HKKEDGVRNLIVTR
+876 HKKEDGSRNLVVTR
-890 DKDIETIIKRF
+890 DKDKETIIQRF

-915 YSLAEEIN
+915 YCLAKEN
-923 KTVTEESNDS
+923 
-933 SSVEKN
+933 
-939 PSEEKGLGKAS
+939 
-950 GSRENSKEKPLQFSV
+950 NSKEKPLQFSV
-965 VELLNDLKSSNQSLF
+965 VELLNELKASNQSLF

-1015 AMAIKRIK
+1015 AMAIKRTK
-1023 EPRLHYKQED
+1023 ELRLRYKQED

-1058 VRDYDAALQYVQDYF
+1058 VRDYNAALQYVQDYF
-1073 QMDYHC
+1073 QMDYHR
-1079 FISKYFKGNRETEIE
+1079 FILKYFKGNREVEIE

-1105 FGILSK
+1105 FGMLSK

-1175 QLIGNAA
+1175 ELIGNVA

-1216 MINNGEVEPNRISK
+1216 MIKNGEVEPNRISK

-1240 MSKDDYALVSALM
+1240 MSKDDYDLVTALM

-1277 NSRYLYELT
+1277 NSQYLYELT
-1286 QKEHS
+1286 QTEHS
-1291 RFIEMTENYRSLRH
+1291 RFFEMTENYRSRRH
-1305 IVDTANDFAR
+1305 IVDAANDFAR
-1315 NIRQRIKST
+1315 NIRQRIKSN

-1336 RIVKH
+1336 KIVKH
-1341 PYEIQEKKV
+1341 PYEIQEKRV

-1355 ILEDVTRLLESN
+1355 ILEDVIRLQTSSN
-1367 DSKEA
+1367 QKATDG
-1372 DASSRKKNETISILT
+1372 SSDKKNETISILT

-1403 DIKAKLVQSMD
+1403 SINAKLVQSMD

-1432 QGIKETKS
+1432 QGLKETKS
-1440 PIIPDDI
+1440 PIIPDNI
-1447 WEAAKQQTFQ
+1447 WEAAKHQTYQ
-1457 KYATSQALPYLRRS
+1457 KYASSQALPYLRRS

-1482 YYSDLRE
+1482 YYSDLKE

-1502 SKSDIVVSTIH
+1502 TESDIVVSTIH

-1529 PEHPTDDILRRY
+1529 PEHPTDEILRRY
-1541 YVGMTRAKRTLTIH
+1541 YVGMTRAKQTLTIH
-1555 TNGNLFDSLKS
+1555 TNGNLFDTLHT

-1580 EIVFQLSHK
+1580 EIVLQLSHK

-1596 KPHKDAILSL
+1596 KPHKDTILSL

-1618 LCLPSTGRDIAQ
+1618 LCLPATSRDIAQ
-1630 LSIKMKEKLGKWE
+1630 LSIKMNEKIGKWE

-1648 VTDARIRFIVAWKS
+1648 VTTAKIRFIVAWKS
-1662 KDAPRDEKESAIML
+1662 KEAPKDEKESAIVL
-1676 ADLVMK
+1676 ADLVMTYSR
-1682 K
+1682 

>member
-1 MSIFSRLFGRKNN
+1 
-14 LTVSSDIK
+14 
-22 KEDAR
+22 
-27 SRNIA
+27 
-32 FVDTEVGLKD
+32 
-42 HKIHDIGAL
+42 
-51 RYDGANFH
+51 
-59 QASQTALNKFL
+59 
-70 QEGKVDYICG
+70 
-80 HNLIHHDARYLQLN
+80 
-94 GILIDTLYLSP
+94 
-105 LLFPKRPYH
+105 
-114 HLVKDDKLMSE
+114 
-125 QMNNPVND
+125 
-133 CEKAKELLMDEIAA
+133 
-147 WNQLSEKKRK
+147 
-157 IFTLLLQNEE
+157 
-167 EFRGFL
+167 
-173 MYVGAIEK
+173 
-181 DDAIRGVSEFIL
+181 
-193 SEYKNHICAHADI
+193 
-206 SALAAQ
+206 
-212 SPCGLAYALAL
+212 
-223 IGTDD
+223 
-228 YQSVTPGW
+228 
-236 VLFHYPEVE
+236 
-245 HIIYMLC
+245 
-252 HTQCT
+252 
-257 DGCEYCNR
+257 
-265 MLDIH
+265 
-270 HNLQLLFGYDAFR
+270 
-283 TYDGEPLQEQ
+283 
-293 ASQAAVD
+293 
-300 GKSLLAIFPTGGGK
+300 
-314 SLTFQLPALMDG
+314 MDG

-569 MSNKVRIIVA
+569 MSDKVRIIVA

-654 KAIKDFTKQ
+654 KAVKDFTKQ
-663 RPHVSCSVLEIARQ
+663 RPHVSCSALEIARQ

-735 FSEDEMQNAIRIIK
+735 FSEDEMKNAIRIIK

-778 SKRDVISSID
+778 SKRDVISSVD

-915 YSLAEEIN
+915 YSLAEEN
-923 KTVTEESNDS
+923 SKTITEENNNTS
-933 SSVEKN
+933 
-939 PSEEKGLGKAS
+939 SEEKI
-950 GSRENSKEKPLQFSV
+950 
-965 VELLNDLKSSNQSLF
+965 LLK
-980 SDFSS
+980 
-985 LQLEDVEEALL
+985 
-996 YLSKIGA
+996 
-1003 MKLEGGF
+1003 
-1010 LVLYN
+1010 
-1015 AMAIKRIK
+1015 
-1023 EPRLHYKQED
+1023 
-1033 YRMLNEFYKQKIQ
+1033 
-1046 QIHIVGEYANLM
+1046 
-1058 VRDYDAALQYVQDYF
+1058 
-1073 QMDYHC
+1073 
-1079 FISKYFKGNRETEIE
+1079 
-1094 RNVTPSKYKKL
+1094 
-1105 FGILSK
+1105 
-1111 RQKEIIDDHES
+1111 
-1122 RCIVVAAGPGS
+1122 
-1133 GKTRVLVHK
+1133 
-1142 LASLLLLEDV
+1142 
-1152 KHEQLLML
+1152 
-1160 TFSRAA
+1160 
-1166 ATEFKQRLM
+1166 
-1175 QLIGNAA
+1175 
-1182 HFVEIKTFHSYCFDL
+1182 
-1197 LGRVGNLDEAGDVV
+1197 
-1211 KQAAE
+1211 
-1216 MINNGEVEPNRISK
+1216 
-1230 TVLVIDEAQD
+1230 
-1240 MSKDDYALVSALM
+1240 
-1253 KANEEMRVIAVGDD
+1253 
-1267 DQNIYEFRGS
+1267 
-1277 NSRYLYELT
+1277 
-1286 QKEHS
+1286 
-1291 RFIEMTENYRSLRH
+1291 
-1305 IVDTANDFAR
+1305 
-1315 NIRQRIKST
+1315 
-1324 PIISMSQEDGEV
+1324 
-1336 RIVKH
+1336 
-1341 PYEIQEKKV
+1341 KKV
-1350 YMYQP
+1350 
-1355 ILEDVTRLLESN
+1355 
-1367 DSKEA
+1367 
-1372 DASSRKKNETISILT
+1372 
-1387 QTNEEAV
+1387 
-1394 IMLALLHSH
+1394 
-1403 DIKAKLVQSMD
+1403 
-1414 GLRFWN
+1414 
-1420 LAEVRYFLKKID
+1420 
-1432 QGIKETKS
+1432 
-1440 PIIPDDI
+1440 
-1447 WEAAKQQTFQ
+1447 
-1457 KYATSQALPYLRRS
+1457 
-1471 LQIFEQTNRAK
+1471 
-1482 YYSDLRE
+1482 
-1489 FVFESSVEDFCDI
+1489 
-1502 SKSDIVVSTIH
+1502 
-1513 KAKGHEFDHVL
+1513 
-1524 MLITH
+1524 
-1529 PEHPTDDILRRY
+1529 
-1541 YVGMTRAKRTLTIH
+1541 
-1555 TNGNLFDSLKS
+1555 
-1566 AQHLYDAQAYDEPN
+1566 
-1580 EIVFQLSHK
+1580 
-1589 DVNLGFS
+1589 
-1596 KPHKDAILSL
+1596 
-1606 RSGMPLTYHDHC
+1606 
-1618 LCLPSTGRDIAQ
+1618 
-1630 LSIKMKEKLGKWE
+1630 
-1643 LKGYK
+1643 
-1648 VTDARIRFIVAWKS
+1648 
-1662 KDAPRDEKESAIML
+1662 
-1676 ADLVMK
+1676 
-1682 K
+1682 

>member
-1 MSIFSRLFGRKNN
+1 M
-14 LTVSSDIK
+14 
-22 KEDAR
+22 
-27 SRNIA
+27 
-32 FVDTEVGLKD
+32 
-42 HKIHDIGAL
+42 
-51 RYDGANFH
+51 
-59 QASQTALNKFL
+59 
-70 QEGKVDYICG
+70 
-80 HNLIHHDARYLQLN
+80 
-94 GILIDTLYLSP
+94 
-105 LLFPKRPYH
+105 
-114 HLVKDDKLMSE
+114 
-125 QMNNPVND
+125 
-133 CEKAKELLMDEIAA
+133 
-147 WNQLSEKKRK
+147 
-157 IFTLLLQNEE
+157 
-167 EFRGFL
+167 
-173 MYVGAIEK
+173 
-181 DDAIRGVSEFIL
+181 
-193 SEYKNHICAHADI
+193 
-206 SALAAQ
+206 
-212 SPCGLAYALAL
+212 
-223 IGTDD
+223 
-228 YQSVTPGW
+228 
-236 VLFHYPEVE
+236 
-245 HIIYMLC
+245 
-252 HTQCT
+252 
-257 DGCEYCNR
+257 
-265 MLDIH
+265 
-270 HNLQLLFGYDAFR
+270 
-283 TYDGEPLQEQ
+283 
-293 ASQAAVD
+293 
-300 GKSLLAIFPTGGGK
+300 
-314 SLTFQLPALMDG
+314 
-326 RTIHGLTVVISP
+326 
-338 LQSLMKDQ
+338 
-346 VDNLADRGFTDA
+346 
-358 VTINGLLDPI
+358 
-368 SRSLAIERVQSGD
+368 
-381 ATLLYIAPEML
+381 
-392 RSKTIERI
+392 
-400 LMARHVV
+400 
-407 RFVIDEAHC
+407 
-416 FSAWGQDFRVD
+416 
-427 YLYIG
+427 
-432 KFIKEYQERK
+432 
-442 FGKDAMA
+442 
-449 RNHGQTLIPVSCFT
+449 
-463 ATAKQKVVQDICD
+463 
-476 YFKHWLGT
+476 
-484 DLQLFASSASRTN
+484 
-497 LHYSVIHV
+497 
-505 DSDGNKYNL
+505 
-514 LRSLVEQ
+514 
-521 ADCPTII
+521 
-528 YVSRTKRTREL
+528 
-539 AQKLT
+539 
-544 RDGISALPYNGK
+544 
-556 MDADEKIHNQDAF
+556 
-569 MSNKVRIIVA
+569 
-579 TSAFGMGVDK
+579 
-589 SDVGLVIHYDI
+589 
-600 SDSLENYVQEAG
+600 
-612 RAGRDPHLNAKCYVL
+612 
-627 YSDEDLDKHFILLNQ
+627 
-642 TKLSISEIQQVW
+642 
-654 KAIKDFTKQ
+654 
-663 RPHVSCSVLEIARQ
+663 
-677 AGWDDSVSDI
+677 
-687 ETRVRTALSALEQSG
+687 
-702 YIERGN
+702 
-708 NIPHVYATG
+708 
-717 ITVKNMDEA
+717 
-726 RLRLTESPL
+726 
-735 FSEDEMQNAIRIIK
+735 
-749 SLITQKHIA
+749 
-758 KAQDSEAESRI
+758 
-769 DYLADILGL
+769 
-778 SKRDVISSID
+778 
-788 RMRQE
+788 
-793 GILADTRD
+793 
-801 ISAYLQDISDKQR
+801 
-814 KPQQMLENF
+814 
-823 AKLERYILEHIP
+823 
-835 DESLHITYKQLNDN
+835 
-849 AVHDGINT
+849 
-857 STEKKIRT
+857 
-865 LLYFLAVKGYA
+865 
-876 HKKEDGVRNLIVTR
+876 
-890 DKDIETIIKRF
+890 
-901 ERRIEVCRFIIERL
+901 
-915 YSLAEEIN
+915 
-923 KTVTEESNDS
+923 
-933 SSVEKN
+933 
-939 PSEEKGLGKAS
+939 
-950 GSRENSKEKPLQFSV
+950 
-965 VELLNDLKSSNQSLF
+965 VELLNDLKSNNQSLF

-1015 AMAIKRIK
+1015 AMAIKRTK
-1023 EPRLHYKQED
+1023 ELRLRYKQED

-1122 RCIVVAAGPGS
+1122 HCIVVAAGPGS

-1277 NSRYLYELT
+1277 NSQYLYELT
-1286 QKEHS
+1286 QTEHS

-1305 IVDTANDFAR
+1305 IVNAANDFAR

-1355 ILEDVTRLLESN
+1355 IQEDVTRLLRSN
-1367 DSKEA
+1367 ASKEA

-1403 DIKAKLVQSMD
+1403 NIKAKLVQSMD

-1432 QGIKETKS
+1432 QGLKETKS

-1447 WEAAKQQTFQ
+1447 WETTKQQTFQ

-1541 YVGMTRAKRTLTIH
+1541 YVGMTRAKRTLAIH

-1580 EIVFQLSHK
+1580 EIVLQLSHK

-1648 VTDARIRFIVAWKS
+1648 VTAARIRFIVAWKS
-1662 KDAPRDEKESAIML
+1662 KDAPRDEKESAIVL

-1682 K
+1682 RIKSMG

>member
-1 MSIFSRLFGRKNN
+1 
-14 LTVSSDIK
+14 
-22 KEDAR
+22 
-27 SRNIA
+27 
-32 FVDTEVGLKD
+32 
-42 HKIHDIGAL
+42 
-51 RYDGANFH
+51 
-59 QASQTALNKFL
+59 
-70 QEGKVDYICG
+70 
-80 HNLIHHDARYLQLN
+80 
-94 GILIDTLYLSP
+94 
-105 LLFPKRPYH
+105 
-114 HLVKDDKLMSE
+114 
-125 QMNNPVND
+125 
-133 CEKAKELLMDEIAA
+133 
-147 WNQLSEKKRK
+147 
-157 IFTLLLQNEE
+157 
-167 EFRGFL
+167 
-173 MYVGAIEK
+173 
-181 DDAIRGVSEFIL
+181 
-193 SEYKNHICAHADI
+193 
-206 SALAAQ
+206 
-212 SPCGLAYALAL
+212 
-223 IGTDD
+223 
-228 YQSVTPGW
+228 
-236 VLFHYPEVE
+236 
-245 HIIYMLC
+245 
-252 HTQCT
+252 
-257 DGCEYCNR
+257 
-265 MLDIH
+265 
-270 HNLQLLFGYDAFR
+270 
-283 TYDGEPLQEQ
+283 
-293 ASQAAVD
+293 
-300 GKSLLAIFPTGGGK
+300 
-314 SLTFQLPALMDG
+314 MDG

-569 MSNKVRIIVA
+569 MSDKVRIIVA

-589 SDVGLVIHYDI
+589 NDVGLVIHYDI

-654 KAIKDFTKQ
+654 KAVKDFTKQ
-663 RPHVSCSVLEIARQ
+663 RPHVSCSALEIARQ

-735 FSEDEMQNAIRIIK
+735 FSEDEMKNAIRIIK

-778 SKRDVISSID
+778 SKRDVISSVD

-915 YSLAEEIN
+915 YSLAEEIS
-923 KTVTEESNDS
+923 KTITEESNNS
-933 SSVEKN
+933 SSVD
-939 PSEEKGLGKAS
+939 
-950 GSRENSKEKPLQFSV
+950 SKEKPLQFSV
-965 VELLNDLKSSNQSLF
+965 VELLNDLKSCSQSLF

-1015 AMAIKRIK
+1015 AMAIKRTK
-1023 EPRLHYKQED
+1023 ELRLRYKQED

-1073 QMDYHC
+1073 QMDYHH

-1105 FGILSK
+1105 FGMLSK

-1253 KANEEMRVIAVGDD
+1253 KTNEEMRVIAVGDD

-1286 QKEHS
+1286 QTEHS

-1341 PYEIQEKKV
+1341 PYEILEKKV

-1355 ILEDVTRLLESN
+1355 ILEDVTRLLGSN
-1367 DSKEA
+1367 ASKEA

-1403 DIKAKLVQSMD
+1403 GIRAKLVQSMD

-1447 WEAAKQQTFQ
+1447 WEAAKQQTVQ
-1457 KYATSQALPYLRRS
+1457 KYASSQALPYLRRS
-1471 LQIFEQTNRAK
+1471 LQVFEQTNRAK

-1580 EIVFQLSHK
+1580 EIVLQLSHK

-1630 LSIKMKEKLGKWE
+1630 FSIKMKEKLGKWE

-1662 KDAPRDEKESAIML
+1662 KDAPRDEKESAIVL
-1676 ADLVMK
+1676 ADLVMEK
-1682 K
+1682 

>member
-1 MSIFSRLFGRKNN
+1 
-14 LTVSSDIK
+14 
-22 KEDAR
+22 
-27 SRNIA
+27 
-32 FVDTEVGLKD
+32 
-42 HKIHDIGAL
+42 
-51 RYDGANFH
+51 
-59 QASQTALNKFL
+59 
-70 QEGKVDYICG
+70 
-80 HNLIHHDARYLQLN
+80 
-94 GILIDTLYLSP
+94 
-105 LLFPKRPYH
+105 
-114 HLVKDDKLMSE
+114 
-125 QMNNPVND
+125 
-133 CEKAKELLMDEIAA
+133 
-147 WNQLSEKKRK
+147 
-157 IFTLLLQNEE
+157 
-167 EFRGFL
+167 
-173 MYVGAIEK
+173 
-181 DDAIRGVSEFIL
+181 
-193 SEYKNHICAHADI
+193 
-206 SALAAQ
+206 
-212 SPCGLAYALAL
+212 
-223 IGTDD
+223 
-228 YQSVTPGW
+228 
-236 VLFHYPEVE
+236 
-245 HIIYMLC
+245 
-252 HTQCT
+252 
-257 DGCEYCNR
+257 
-265 MLDIH
+265 
-270 HNLQLLFGYDAFR
+270 
-283 TYDGEPLQEQ
+283 
-293 ASQAAVD
+293 
-300 GKSLLAIFPTGGGK
+300 
-314 SLTFQLPALMDG
+314 MDG
-326 RTIHGLTVVISP
+326 RTVHGLTVVISP

-569 MSNKVRIIVA
+569 MSDKVRIIVA

-663 RPHVSCSVLEIARQ
+663 RPHVSCSALEIARQ

-849 AVHDGINT
+849 AVHGGINT

-915 YSLAEEIN
+915 YSLAEEI
-923 KTVTEESNDS
+923 
-933 SSVEKN
+933 
-939 PSEEKGLGKAS
+939 
-950 GSRENSKEKPLQFSV
+950 SKL
-965 VELLNDLKSSNQSLF
+965 
-980 SDFSS
+980 
-985 LQLEDVEEALL
+985 
-996 YLSKIGA
+996 
-1003 MKLEGGF
+1003 
-1010 LVLYN
+1010 
-1015 AMAIKRIK
+1015 
-1023 EPRLHYKQED
+1023 
-1033 YRMLNEFYKQKIQ
+1033 
-1046 QIHIVGEYANLM
+1046 
-1058 VRDYDAALQYVQDYF
+1058 
-1073 QMDYHC
+1073 
-1079 FISKYFKGNRETEIE
+1079 
-1094 RNVTPSKYKKL
+1094 
-1105 FGILSK
+1105 
-1111 RQKEIIDDHES
+1111 
-1122 RCIVVAAGPGS
+1122 
-1133 GKTRVLVHK
+1133 
-1142 LASLLLLEDV
+1142 
-1152 KHEQLLML
+1152 
-1160 TFSRAA
+1160 
-1166 ATEFKQRLM
+1166 
-1175 QLIGNAA
+1175 
-1182 HFVEIKTFHSYCFDL
+1182 
-1197 LGRVGNLDEAGDVV
+1197 
-1211 KQAAE
+1211 
-1216 MINNGEVEPNRISK
+1216 
-1230 TVLVIDEAQD
+1230 
-1240 MSKDDYALVSALM
+1240 
-1253 KANEEMRVIAVGDD
+1253 
-1267 DQNIYEFRGS
+1267 
-1277 NSRYLYELT
+1277 
-1286 QKEHS
+1286 
-1291 RFIEMTENYRSLRH
+1291 
-1305 IVDTANDFAR
+1305 
-1315 NIRQRIKST
+1315 
-1324 PIISMSQEDGEV
+1324 
-1336 RIVKH
+1336 
-1341 PYEIQEKKV
+1341 
-1350 YMYQP
+1350 
-1355 ILEDVTRLLESN
+1355 
-1367 DSKEA
+1367 
-1372 DASSRKKNETISILT
+1372 
-1387 QTNEEAV
+1387 
-1394 IMLALLHSH
+1394 
-1403 DIKAKLVQSMD
+1403 
-1414 GLRFWN
+1414 
-1420 LAEVRYFLKKID
+1420 
-1432 QGIKETKS
+1432 
-1440 PIIPDDI
+1440 
-1447 WEAAKQQTFQ
+1447 
-1457 KYATSQALPYLRRS
+1457 
-1471 LQIFEQTNRAK
+1471 
-1482 YYSDLRE
+1482 
-1489 FVFESSVEDFCDI
+1489 
-1502 SKSDIVVSTIH
+1502 
-1513 KAKGHEFDHVL
+1513 
-1524 MLITH
+1524 
-1529 PEHPTDDILRRY
+1529 
-1541 YVGMTRAKRTLTIH
+1541 
-1555 TNGNLFDSLKS
+1555 
-1566 AQHLYDAQAYDEPN
+1566 
-1580 EIVFQLSHK
+1580 
-1589 DVNLGFS
+1589 
-1596 KPHKDAILSL
+1596 
-1606 RSGMPLTYHDHC
+1606 
-1618 LCLPSTGRDIAQ
+1618 
-1630 LSIKMKEKLGKWE
+1630 
-1643 LKGYK
+1643 
-1648 VTDARIRFIVAWKS
+1648 
-1662 KDAPRDEKESAIML
+1662 
-1676 ADLVMK
+1676 
-1682 K
+1682 

>member
-1 MSIFSRLFGRKNN
+1 MSIFSRLFGKKNS
-14 LTVSSDIK
+14 LSSDSDIK
-22 KEDAR
+22 EQEVR
-27 SRNIA
+27 SKNIA

-51 RYDGANFH
+51 RDDGATFH
-59 QASQTALNKFL
+59 QASQTALDQFL

-80 HNLIHHDARYLQLN
+80 HNLIHHDACYLQLN

-147 WNQLSEKKRK
+147 WNQLSERKRK
-157 IFTLLLQNEE
+157 IFTLLLQHEE

-173 MYVGAIEK
+173 MYVEAIDT
-181 DDAIRGVSEFIL
+181 DDTISDDTILNHAISNHIITDVSEFIL

-206 SALAAQ
+206 PALAAQ

-236 VLFHYPEVE
+236 VLHNYPEVE
-245 HIIYMLC
+245 HFIYVLC
-252 HTQCT
+252 HIQCA

-270 HNLQLLFGYDAFR
+270 YNLKQLFGYDAFR

-326 RTIHGLTVVISP
+326 RTVHGLTVVISP

-368 SRSLAIERVQSGD
+368 SRSLAIERVLSGD

-392 RSKTIERI
+392 RSNTIERI

-432 KFIKEYQERK
+432 KFIKKYQERK
-442 FGKDAMA
+442 FGKDAME
-449 RNHGQTLIPVSCFT
+449 RNHGRTLIPVSCFT

-476 YFKHWLGT
+476 YFKYWLGT

-505 DSDGNKYNL
+505 DSDGNKYSL
-514 LRSLVEQ
+514 LRSLVEKT
-521 ADCPTII
+521 DCPTII

-556 MDADEKIHNQDAF
+556 MDADEKVHNQEAF
-569 MSNKVRIIVA
+569 MSDKVRIIVA

-612 RAGRDPHLNAKCYVL
+612 RAGRNPHLNAKCYVL
-627 YSDEDLDKHFILLNQ
+627 YSDEDLDKHFVLLNQ

-654 KAIKDFTKQ
+654 KAIKDLTKV
-663 RPHVSCSVLEIARQ
+663 RSNVSCSALEIARQ
-677 AGWDDSVSDI
+677 AGWDNSVSDI

-726 RLRLTESPL
+726 RMRLTESPL

-778 SKRDVISSID
+778 SKRDVISSVE
-788 RMRQE
+788 RMRLE

-801 ISAYLQDISDKQR
+801 ISAYLQDISDNQR

-835 DESLHITYKQLNDN
+835 DESLQITYKQFNDN

-857 STEKKIRT
+857 STEKQIRT
-865 LLYFLAVKGYA
+865 LLYFLVVKGYA
-876 HKKEDGVRNLIVTR
+876 HKKEDGSRNLVVTR
-890 DKDIETIIKRF
+890 DKDKETIIQRF

-915 YSLAEEIN
+915 YCLAKEN
-923 KTVTEESNDS
+923 
-933 SSVEKN
+933 
-939 PSEEKGLGKAS
+939 
-950 GSRENSKEKPLQFSV
+950 NSKEKPLQFSV
-965 VELLNDLKSSNQSLF
+965 VELLNDLKASNQSLF

-1015 AMAIKRIK
+1015 AMAIKRTK
-1023 EPRLHYKQED
+1023 ELRLRYKQED

-1073 QMDYHC
+1073 QMDYHR
-1079 FISKYFKGNRETEIE
+1079 FILKYFKGNREVEIE

-1105 FGILSK
+1105 FGMLSK

-1175 QLIGNAA
+1175 ELIGNVA

-1197 LGRVGNLDEAGDVV
+1197 LGRVGNLDESGDVV

-1216 MINNGEVEPNRISK
+1216 MIKNGEVEPNRISK

-1240 MSKDDYALVSALM
+1240 MSKDDYDLVTALM

-1277 NSRYLYELT
+1277 NSQYLYELT
-1286 QKEHS
+1286 QTEHS
-1291 RFIEMTENYRSLRH
+1291 RFFEMTENYRSRRH
-1305 IVDTANDFAR
+1305 IVDAANDFAR

-1324 PIISMSQEDGEV
+1324 PIFSMSQEEGEV
-1336 RIVKH
+1336 KIVKH
-1341 PYEIQEKKV
+1341 PYEIQEKRV

-1355 ILEDVTRLLESN
+1355 ILEDIIRLQTSCN
-1367 DSKEA
+1367 QKATDG
-1372 DASSRKKNETISILT
+1372 SSDKKNETISILT

-1403 DIKAKLVQSMD
+1403 SINAKLVQSMD

-1432 QGIKETKS
+1432 QGLKETKS
-1440 PIIPDDI
+1440 PIIPDNI
-1447 WEAAKQQTFQ
+1447 WETAKHQTYQ
-1457 KYATSQALPYLRRS
+1457 KYASSQALPYLRRS

-1482 YYSDLRE
+1482 YYSDLKE

-1502 SKSDIVVSTIH
+1502 TESDIVVSTIH

-1529 PEHPTDDILRRY
+1529 PEHPTDEILRRY
-1541 YVGMTRAKRTLTIH
+1541 YVGMTRAKQTLTIH
-1555 TNGNLFDSLKS
+1555 TNGNLFDTLHT

-1580 EIVFQLSHK
+1580 EIVLQLSHK

-1596 KPHKDAILSL
+1596 KPYKDTILSL

-1618 LCLPSTGRDIAQ
+1618 LCLPSTSRDIAQ
-1630 LSIKMKEKLGKWE
+1630 LSIKMNEKIGKWE

-1648 VTDARIRFIVAWKS
+1648 VTAAKIRFIVAWKS
-1662 KDAPRDEKESAIML
+1662 KDAPKDEKESAIVL

-1682 K
+1682 YSR

>member
-1 MSIFSRLFGRKNN
+1 
-14 LTVSSDIK
+14 
-22 KEDAR
+22 
-27 SRNIA
+27 
-32 FVDTEVGLKD
+32 
-42 HKIHDIGAL
+42 
-51 RYDGANFH
+51 
-59 QASQTALNKFL
+59 
-70 QEGKVDYICG
+70 
-80 HNLIHHDARYLQLN
+80 
-94 GILIDTLYLSP
+94 
-105 LLFPKRPYH
+105 
-114 HLVKDDKLMSE
+114 
-125 QMNNPVND
+125 
-133 CEKAKELLMDEIAA
+133 
-147 WNQLSEKKRK
+147 
-157 IFTLLLQNEE
+157 
-167 EFRGFL
+167 
-173 MYVGAIEK
+173 
-181 DDAIRGVSEFIL
+181 
-193 SEYKNHICAHADI
+193 
-206 SALAAQ
+206 
-212 SPCGLAYALAL
+212 
-223 IGTDD
+223 
-228 YQSVTPGW
+228 
-236 VLFHYPEVE
+236 
-245 HIIYMLC
+245 
-252 HTQCT
+252 
-257 DGCEYCNR
+257 
-265 MLDIH
+265 
-270 HNLQLLFGYDAFR
+270 
-283 TYDGEPLQEQ
+283 
-293 ASQAAVD
+293 
-300 GKSLLAIFPTGGGK
+300 
-314 SLTFQLPALMDG
+314 MDG
-326 RTIHGLTVVISP
+326 RTVHGLTVVISP

-569 MSNKVRIIVA
+569 MSDKVRIIVA

-663 RPHVSCSVLEIARQ
+663 RPHVSCSALEIARQ

-778 SKRDVISSID
+778 SKRDVISSVD

-901 ERRIEVCRFIIERL
+901 ERRIEVCRFIIKRL
-915 YSLAEEIN
+915 YSLAEEIS
-923 KTVTEESNDS
+923 KTVTEESNNTS
-933 SSVEKN
+933 
-939 PSEEKGLGKAS
+939 SEE
-950 GSRENSKEKPLQFSV
+950 RI
-965 VELLNDLKSSNQSLF
+965 LLK
-980 SDFSS
+980 
-985 LQLEDVEEALL
+985 
-996 YLSKIGA
+996 
-1003 MKLEGGF
+1003 
-1010 LVLYN
+1010 
-1015 AMAIKRIK
+1015 
-1023 EPRLHYKQED
+1023 
-1033 YRMLNEFYKQKIQ
+1033 
-1046 QIHIVGEYANLM
+1046 
-1058 VRDYDAALQYVQDYF
+1058 
-1073 QMDYHC
+1073 
-1079 FISKYFKGNRETEIE
+1079 
-1094 RNVTPSKYKKL
+1094 
-1105 FGILSK
+1105 
-1111 RQKEIIDDHES
+1111 
-1122 RCIVVAAGPGS
+1122 
-1133 GKTRVLVHK
+1133 
-1142 LASLLLLEDV
+1142 
-1152 KHEQLLML
+1152 
-1160 TFSRAA
+1160 
-1166 ATEFKQRLM
+1166 
-1175 QLIGNAA
+1175 
-1182 HFVEIKTFHSYCFDL
+1182 
-1197 LGRVGNLDEAGDVV
+1197 
-1211 KQAAE
+1211 
-1216 MINNGEVEPNRISK
+1216 
-1230 TVLVIDEAQD
+1230 
-1240 MSKDDYALVSALM
+1240 
-1253 KANEEMRVIAVGDD
+1253 
-1267 DQNIYEFRGS
+1267 
-1277 NSRYLYELT
+1277 
-1286 QKEHS
+1286 
-1291 RFIEMTENYRSLRH
+1291 
-1305 IVDTANDFAR
+1305 
-1315 NIRQRIKST
+1315 
-1324 PIISMSQEDGEV
+1324 
-1336 RIVKH
+1336 
-1341 PYEIQEKKV
+1341 KKV
-1350 YMYQP
+1350 
-1355 ILEDVTRLLESN
+1355 
-1367 DSKEA
+1367 
-1372 DASSRKKNETISILT
+1372 
-1387 QTNEEAV
+1387 
-1394 IMLALLHSH
+1394 
-1403 DIKAKLVQSMD
+1403 
-1414 GLRFWN
+1414 
-1420 LAEVRYFLKKID
+1420 
-1432 QGIKETKS
+1432 
-1440 PIIPDDI
+1440 
-1447 WEAAKQQTFQ
+1447 
-1457 KYATSQALPYLRRS
+1457 
-1471 LQIFEQTNRAK
+1471 
-1482 YYSDLRE
+1482 
-1489 FVFESSVEDFCDI
+1489 
-1502 SKSDIVVSTIH
+1502 
-1513 KAKGHEFDHVL
+1513 
-1524 MLITH
+1524 
-1529 PEHPTDDILRRY
+1529 
-1541 YVGMTRAKRTLTIH
+1541 
-1555 TNGNLFDSLKS
+1555 
-1566 AQHLYDAQAYDEPN
+1566 
-1580 EIVFQLSHK
+1580 
-1589 DVNLGFS
+1589 
-1596 KPHKDAILSL
+1596 
-1606 RSGMPLTYHDHC
+1606 
-1618 LCLPSTGRDIAQ
+1618 
-1630 LSIKMKEKLGKWE
+1630 
-1643 LKGYK
+1643 
-1648 VTDARIRFIVAWKS
+1648 
-1662 KDAPRDEKESAIML
+1662 
-1676 ADLVMK
+1676 
-1682 K
+1682 

>member
-1 MSIFSRLFGRKNN
+1 
-14 LTVSSDIK
+14 
-22 KEDAR
+22 
-27 SRNIA
+27 
-32 FVDTEVGLKD
+32 
-42 HKIHDIGAL
+42 
-51 RYDGANFH
+51 
-59 QASQTALNKFL
+59 
-70 QEGKVDYICG
+70 
-80 HNLIHHDARYLQLN
+80 
-94 GILIDTLYLSP
+94 
-105 LLFPKRPYH
+105 
-114 HLVKDDKLMSE
+114 
-125 QMNNPVND
+125 
-133 CEKAKELLMDEIAA
+133 
-147 WNQLSEKKRK
+147 
-157 IFTLLLQNEE
+157 
-167 EFRGFL
+167 
-173 MYVGAIEK
+173 
-181 DDAIRGVSEFIL
+181 
-193 SEYKNHICAHADI
+193 
-206 SALAAQ
+206 
-212 SPCGLAYALAL
+212 
-223 IGTDD
+223 
-228 YQSVTPGW
+228 
-236 VLFHYPEVE
+236 
-245 HIIYMLC
+245 
-252 HTQCT
+252 
-257 DGCEYCNR
+257 
-265 MLDIH
+265 
-270 HNLQLLFGYDAFR
+270 
-283 TYDGEPLQEQ
+283 
-293 ASQAAVD
+293 
-300 GKSLLAIFPTGGGK
+300 
-314 SLTFQLPALMDG
+314 
-326 RTIHGLTVVISP
+326 
-338 LQSLMKDQ
+338 
-346 VDNLADRGFTDA
+346 
-358 VTINGLLDPI
+358 
-368 SRSLAIERVQSGD
+368 
-381 ATLLYIAPEML
+381 
-392 RSKTIERI
+392 
-400 LMARHVV
+400 
-407 RFVIDEAHC
+407 
-416 FSAWGQDFRVD
+416 
-427 YLYIG
+427 
-432 KFIKEYQERK
+432 
-442 FGKDAMA
+442 
-449 RNHGQTLIPVSCFT
+449 
-463 ATAKQKVVQDICD
+463 
-476 YFKHWLGT
+476 
-484 DLQLFASSASRTN
+484 
-497 LHYSVIHV
+497 
-505 DSDGNKYNL
+505 
-514 LRSLVEQ
+514 
-521 ADCPTII
+521 
-528 YVSRTKRTREL
+528 
-539 AQKLT
+539 
-544 RDGISALPYNGK
+544 
-556 MDADEKIHNQDAF
+556 
-569 MSNKVRIIVA
+569 
-579 TSAFGMGVDK
+579 MGVDK

-663 RPHVSCSVLEIARQ
+663 RPHVSCSALEIARQ

-735 FSEDEMQNAIRIIK
+735 FSEDEMKNAIRIIK

-778 SKRDVISSID
+778 SKRDVISSVD

-915 YSLAEEIN
+915 YSLAEEIS
-923 KTVTEESNDS
+923 KTITEESNNS
-933 SSVEKN
+933 SSVD
-939 PSEEKGLGKAS
+939 
-950 GSRENSKEKPLQFSV
+950 SKEKPLQFSV
-965 VELLNDLKSSNQSLF
+965 VELLNDLKSYNQSLF

-1015 AMAIKRIK
+1015 AMAIKRTK
-1023 EPRLHYKQED
+1023 ELRLRYKQED

-1094 RNVTPSKYKKL
+1094 RNVTPSKYKQL

-1286 QKEHS
+1286 QTEHS

-1341 PYEIQEKKV
+1341 PYEILEKKV

-1355 ILEDVTRLLESN
+1355 ILEDVTRLLGSN
-1367 DSKEA
+1367 ASKEA

-1403 DIKAKLVQSMD
+1403 NIKAKLVQSMD

-1457 KYATSQALPYLRRS
+1457 KYASSQALPYLRRS
-1471 LQIFEQTNRAK
+1471 LQVFEQTNRAK

-1541 YVGMTRAKRTLTIH
+1541 YVGMTRAKHTLAIH

-1580 EIVFQLSHK
+1580 EIVLQLSHK

-1648 VTDARIRFIVAWKS
+1648 VTAARIRFIVAWKS
-1662 KDAPRDEKESAIML
+1662 KDAPRDEKESAIVL